1 VARVLVVDD
10 ELDLVRVV
18 VKLMEGRGHRVTTA
32 KDGVEAL
39 ARVATDPPDLIILDA
54 NIPKIDGADVCSR
67 SQGDPA
73 TRGLPIVMMTHSYVA
88 IDEATS
94 RIDLPCDAFVVKPFQ
109 GELLADNVDRLLR
122 SRA

>member
-67 SQGDPA
+67 IKGDPA
-73 TRGLPIVMMTHSYVA
+73 TRGLPIVMMTHSYVG
-88 IDEATS
+88 IDEATR